1 MRLKMCLISGPSC
14 YYCNPVM
21 GRCSWGLFMEE
32 LLGVKAIPRLPEFDV
47 VSARC
52 CWMEPPMAK
61 RTERVL

>member
-1 MRLKMCLISGPSC
+1 
-14 YYCNPVM
+14 M
-21 GRCSWGLFMEE
+21 GRCSWGLLMEE